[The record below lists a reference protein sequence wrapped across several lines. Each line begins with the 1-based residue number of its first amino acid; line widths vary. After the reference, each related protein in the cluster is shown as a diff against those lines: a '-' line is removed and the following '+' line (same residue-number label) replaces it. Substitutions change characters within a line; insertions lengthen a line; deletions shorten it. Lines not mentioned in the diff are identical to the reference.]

1 MYRESLRP
9 LVVGINW
16 LFSLVSLL
24 VIVSLILE
32 YGFYPTPEMRFILH
46 RVNVF
51 VLWFFILQYFLRL
64 VAARHPLEFIRVR
77 WFESVL
83 ITIII
88 AELVFIGSRMGWT
101 QFNQFLFGKEIL
113 DLTRVY
119 IVILQLSVA
128 STLLIEAV
136 RLNRRIARL
145 KLHPAQILMGSFL
158 LIIFIGTG
166 LLMLP
171 RSVAPGNHIS
181 FLDAL
186 FTATSATCV
195 TGLIVVDTGSFFSPL
210 GQGVILF
217 LIQVGGLGIMTFSS
231 FFALLLRRNIS
242 LRESAMLGNMLN
254 VEYQGLIREILLYT
268 VLFTVGFELLGAATL
283 FVGFLEQSF
292 STGQAVYAALFHSIS
307 AFCNAGFS
315 IFSDSL
321 MQFTSNYW
329 VLGTVMTLI
338 VIGGLGFPV
347 LMNLSGFRLQPM
359 RGQGH
364 LHRLT
369 VQTRVVLL
377 VSSALIVL
385 GAVAYLS
392 VEWNAT
398 LAGLSPFQK
407 TIHAL
412 FQSITTRTAGF
423 NTRDIGQIQIPT
435 VLIFVALMFI
445 GASPGSTG
453 GGIKT
458 TTISVLFARV
468 WTVIRGQE
476 HTHLFHKK
484 VGDGVV
490 NRAIVVFLASLSFV
504 MLAIFL
510 LTLSEQ
516 QAFVDIVFEVVS
528 AFGTVGLSRG
538 ITPELSSFGKVVII
552 LAMFLGRLGV
562 LTISVALAGPV
573 KPARFDYPRENIMVG

>member
-1 MYRESLRP
+1 MYRESLKP
-9 LVVGINW
+9 LVAVINW
-16 LFSLVSLL
+16 LFSLVSIL
-24 VIVSLILE
+24 VIVSLVLE
-32 YGFYPTPEMRFILH
+32 YGFYPSPETRFILH

-51 VLWFFILQYFLRL
+51 ILWFFVLQYFVRL
-64 VAARHPLEFIRVR
+64 AAARQPLEFVRVR

-83 ITIII
+83 IAIIVV
-88 AELVFIGSRMGWT
+88 EMVFIGSRIGWT
-101 QFNQFLFGKEIL
+101 QFNRFLFGKEIL

-119 IVILQLSVA
+119 IVVFQLSIA

-158 LIIFIGTG
+158 LIILVGTG

-210 GQGVILF
+210 GQAIILF

-268 VLFTVGFELLGAATL
+268 VLFTVGFEVIGAVVL
-283 FVGFLEQSF
+283 FIGFLQQSF
-292 STGQAVYAALFHSIS
+292 GVGEAVYAAAFHSIS

-321 MQFTSNYW
+321 TQFTGNYW

-338 VIGGLGFPV
+338 VLGGLGFPV

-359 RGQGH
+359 GAPKK

-369 VQTRVVLL
+369 VQTRVVLV
-377 VSSALIVL
+377 VSGILIVL
-385 GAVAYLS
+385 GTLAYLTI
-392 VEWNAT
+392 EWNAT
-398 LAGLSPFQK
+398 LAGLSPIEK
-407 TIHAL
+407 TVNAL

-476 HTHLFHKK
+476 HTHIFHKK
-484 VGDGVV
+484 IGDGVV

-516 QAFVDIVFEVVS
+516 QSFVDIVFEVVS

-538 ITPELSSFGKVVII
+538 ITPELTPFGKAVII
-552 LAMFLGRLGV
+552 VAMFLGRLGV

-573 KPARFDYPRENIMVG
+573 KPAHFDYPRENIMVG